1 MTGDLLPDLIFASA
15 QRVPERPALVYQDQ
29 TLSYQ
34 DLAGEVRAFASA
46 LIGLNL
52 GRGERVGVFLEKR
65 FETAVAKFG
74 AAAAGGVFV
83 PINPLFKARQV
94 SHILRDCNV
103 RVLVTS
109 PARLQGLEDTLAG
122 CPDLRTLILA
132 DLAADAAP
140 PPESAAAAHVRPLGW
155 NEAMADGRAVL
166 RTPHR
171 RIDLDMTAIFYTS
184 GSTGLPKGVVLSHRN
199 MVSGARSVS
208 HYLENREDD
217 RLLAALPLS
226 FDAGFSQ
233 LTTAFNVGAAAVLL
247 NYLMPRDVI
256 NAVVRE
262 RITGLTGVPPLYIQ
276 LTRTDWPAEATR
288 TLRYFANTGG
298 AMPRATL
305 DKLRSALPDTKPYLM
320 YGLTEAFRSTFL
332 PPEEVDRRPDSM
344 GKAIPNA
351 EILVVGPDGRPVA
364 PGESGELVHRGAL
377 VSLGYWND
385 PERTAER
392 FKPVVGGADGLCLPE
407 IAVWSGDVVRIDEDG
422 FLYFVG
428 RRDEM
433 IKTSG
438 NRVSPSEIEEV
449 LYASG
454 LVGEAVAVG
463 APHPALGQGVV
474 VIATGPDGGQ
484 LNTAAIMAECKGQLP
499 AFMGPHLL
507 VEKPVLPRNANG
519 KIDRS
524 LLHKEVAA
532 VFQEAVP

>member
-1 MTGDLLPDLIFASA
+1 MTGDLLPDLIFDSA
-15 QRVPERPALVYQDQ
+15 HREAERPALVFQNR
-29 TLSYQ
+29 TLSYGE
-34 DLAGEVRAFASA
+34 LAEQVRAFASA
-46 LIGLNL
+46 LIGLDL
-52 GRGERVGVFLEKR
+52 AAGDRVGVFLEKR

-74 AAAAGGVFV
+74 AAAAGGAFV

-109 PARLQGLEDTLAG
+109 PARLRGLDDALAG
-122 CPDLRTLILA
+122 CPDLQTLILV
-132 DLAADAAP
+132 DLPTGAVP
-140 PPESAAAAHVRPLGW
+140 PPESAAASHARPMSW
-155 NEAMADGRAVL
+155 DETMADGAAVVRA
-166 RTPHR
+166 PHR

-208 HYLENREDD
+208 RYLENRPDD

-233 LTTAFNVGAAAVLL
+233 LTTAFNVGAATVLL
-247 NYLMPRDVI
+247 NYLMPRDVV
-256 NAVVRE
+256 NAVVNE
-262 RITGLTGVPPLYIQ
+262 RITGITGVPPLYIQ
-276 LTRTDWPAEATR
+276 LTRADWPVEATE

-305 DKLRSALPDTKPYLM
+305 DKLRSALPKTKPYLM

-332 PPEEVDRRPDSM
+332 PPEEIDRRPDSI

-351 EILVVGPDGRPVA
+351 QIMVVGADGRPA
-364 PGESGELVHRGAL
+364 GPGESGELVHRGAL
-377 VSLGYWND
+377 VSMGYWND

-392 FKPVVGGADGLCLPE
+392 FKPVAATEAGLCLPE
-407 IAVWSGDVVRIDEDG
+407 IAVWSGDVVRLDEDG

-454 LVGEAVAVG
+454 LIGEAVAVG

-474 VIATGPDGGQ
+474 VIATPPDDKS
-484 LNTAAIMAECKGQLP
+484 LDVAAIMAECKVQLP

-507 VEKPVLPRNANG
+507 IEKPTLPRNANG

-524 LLHKEVAA
+524 LLHKEVAS
-532 VFQEAVP
+532 VFQEGSS